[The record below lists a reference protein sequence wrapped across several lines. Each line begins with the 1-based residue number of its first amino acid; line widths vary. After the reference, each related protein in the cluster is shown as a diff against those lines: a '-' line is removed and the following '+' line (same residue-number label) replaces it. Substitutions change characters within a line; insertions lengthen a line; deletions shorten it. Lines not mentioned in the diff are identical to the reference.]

1 MVVHTLTRR
10 QRQADRCDF
19 KTPLVYTVRLSPSLF
34 QGGGGRRRRLIISI
48 VQPSLRVLVLTCVL
62 FSVLKTELRALYFH

>member
-19 KTPLVYTVRLSPSLF
+19 KTPLVYTVRLPPSLF
-34 QGGGGRRRRLIISI
+34 QGGGRGRRLIISI